1 MMGRLHGTHVVG
13 GNSRPAPFYSITEH
27 FPCWSEI
34 NPQGTMYY
42 DSKIRV
48 CLPGQCVSIGFVLF
62 CFVLRV
68 AMSGFRA
75 LARLLMVVSHE
86 IDRLSESGRR
96 LLGSLT
102 DCDLA
107 NPAHRATVGR
117 IGMDIDPSTE
127 WLRCL
132 SGARESETET
142 ETEFV
147 SWQLLLPNTNLNLR
161 VSASPDIS
169 FAGVSPP
176 PPPPSADMGTR

>member
-1 MMGRLHGTHVVG
+1 MRF
-13 GNSRPAPFYSITEH
+13 N
-27 FPCWSEI
+27 
-34 NPQGTMYY
+34 
-42 DSKIRV
+42 
-48 CLPGQCVSIGFVLF
+48 SIGVFVF
-62 CFVLRV
+62 CFWFEGCDEWISPHPGSSPDGV
-68 AMSGFRA
+68 
-75 LARLLMVVSHE
+75 VVSHE

-117 IGMDIDPSTE
+117 RGMDIDPSTE

-132 SGARESETET
+132 SGTRESET

-176 PPPPSADMGTR
+176 PPPSADMGTR

>member
-1 MMGRLHGTHVVG
+1 MLIWDQSSRNYVLWFE
-13 GNSRPAPFYSITEH
+13 NSCMSSWPVRF
-27 FPCWSEI
+27 
-34 NPQGTMYY
+34 N
-42 DSKIRV
+42 RV
-48 CLPGQCVSIGFVLF
+48 CFVLF